1 MHAHQLLSVSV
12 LLFVDEHAYNGTP
25 RSPSRD
31 LSTSSHHCRRQV
43 PFSLLSV
50 DIDDWWST
58 RERVKRPAAEPM
70 ADRRKS
76 DHWLETAAGRY

>member
-1 MHAHQLLSVSV
+1 MTLHLMMGSSSPKEAICRPPINDSN
-12 LLFVDEHAYNGTP
+12 FNVDMFFFYDG
-25 RSPSRD
+25 
-31 LSTSSHHCRRQV
+31 C
-43 PFSLLSV
+43 V
-50 DIDDWWST
+50 DKVWIIDDWWST